1 LKVFENSEFGKVRVI
16 MKENEPWFVAKDIA
30 GILGYR
36 ETNDMTKWLDTD
48 EKITLKQG
56 EFDPEQL
63 ALSNKIRLLTII
75 NESGLYNAIL
85 RSKKPEAKKFRK
97 CVTSEVLPTIRK
109 TGGYVNNE
117 DLFIETYLPMVDDN
131 VKTLFKQTLEVIRQQ
146 NNKIKELNEKIAN
159 DEPLVEFANRIAKSS
174 DTIKVRDFA
183 KIMCDNNFNIGE
195 KRLYKY
201 LRNNKIVDS
210 NNIPYQSYI
219 DRGYFVVKEGYI
231 HTPYGSRLYRTTLIT
246 PKGQMWLFEKLR
258 KEREDKRM

>member
-1 LKVFENSEFGKVRVI
+1 MNDLILFENDEFGKVRVVN
-16 MKENEPWFVAKDIA
+16 KNGEVWFVAKDICN
-30 GILGYR
+30 ILGLSDVSMSLSR
-36 ETNDMTKWLDTD
+36 LNSNQKLLQTLFVSGQNR
-48 EKITLKQG
+48 KIWT
-56 EFDPEQL
+56 
-63 ALSNKIRLLTII
+63 I
-75 NESGLYNAIL
+75 NEAGLYKLIFTS
-85 RSKKPEAKKFRK
+85 RKQEAERFTDW
-97 CVTSEVLPTIRK
+97 VTSEVLPTIRK

-258 KEREDKRM
+258 KEKEDKIGG